1 MTKEEYQIK
10 DYNMKFYLYLALTL
24 FSINTYSQNN
34 MKKIIT
40 TTDAPAPVGP
50 YNQAIL
56 TDGTLYMS
64 GQVAMD
70 VTTKKMIIGTIEQE
84 TEKVMQNI
92 KAVLNEVDFTFEN
105 VIKTTIFIT
114 DMQNF
119 SKVNKSYGKFFNKST
134 APARETVE
142 VSALPLG
149 ANVEISVIAKK
160 LD

>member
-56 TDGTLYMS
+56 TDRTLYMS

-92 KAVLNEVDFTFEN
+92 KAILNEVDFTFEN
-105 VIKTTIFIT
+105 VIKSTIFIT

-119 SKVNKSYGKFFNKST
+119 SKVNKSYGKFFNEST